1 MSDVP
6 FPMRIA
12 LIVCC
17 SRIHDIAIMSG
28 TFVCLL
34 HAQSTR
40 TEYSSQESLDVQT
53 VFLDDV
59 VPVAILYYVHLRG
72 QSPQAGDR
80 VSGDTVPATEA
91 QARDGGS
98 GQRRGLRPEAG
109 VPVSGRS

>member
-17 SRIHDIAIMSG
+17 SRIHGIAIMSG

-59 VPVAILYYVHLRG
+59 VPVAILYYVVVNMINIPNVQPIVNAGSTKSYCKVYSR
-72 QSPQAGDR
+72 QSLADLYSSEKLPR
-80 VSGDTVPATEA
+80 T
-91 QARDGGS
+91 
-98 GQRRGLRPEAG
+98 
-109 VPVSGRS
+109 